1 MGRLQNTGSA
11 GPRRSNLLMSALP
24 HEPGK
29 PTVPS
34 GTVTFV
40 FTDIEGSTERWDR
53 NRTAMQD
60 AVRRHDTIVRR
71 AISDRGGH
79 VFKTVGDAFCAA
91 FSRPEDAVASV
102 LDAELALAAE
112 DFTAVDGLRVR
123 AAVHVGTADE
133 RDDDYFGPAVNRVAR
148 LLAIAHGGQVLL
160 SGATADLVQGD
171 LPPRASLRDLGEHRL
186 KDLARP
192 EYVYQLLAPG
202 LTAEFPALRS
212 LDTLPNN
219 LPRQI
224 TSFVGREKEIA
235 EIAALIEKNPLVTL
249 VGSGGVGKTRTSLQ
263 VGANLLDG
271 SGDGVWFVEL
281 APLNSGE
288 YIPTTIAATMGLEL
302 GEGEATA
309 RLVVALKSKRAL
321 LIFDNCEHLVAAA
334 ADVIAAIVRGCPQI
348 KILASTR
355 QSLGIAGEETYR
367 MPSLG
372 VPMGDA
378 STPITAKLAAA
389 SPAVALFVERAISVD
404 KRFDLTDENAPAVA
418 EICRRLDGIA
428 LAIEL
433 AAARVKILSPR
444 QLRERLDERFRVLTG
459 GSRDVLPRQQT
470 LRALIDWSHDLLDE
484 RERTLFRR
492 LGIFANGFTIEGAAA
507 VGSGDDLDE
516 LDIFD
521 LLASLVDKSLV
532 VAEPHGDSLRYR
544 LLESTRAYAVEKL
557 AAAGERDVTAERHL
571 RHLTAFFA
579 GIRAEAERT
588 VRNGDWTDAFET
600 ELEDIRAALD
610 RALERRDIRGGSH
623 LLVNLERVWLA
634 LSLAKEGAT
643 RIEPFLEA
651 MPEEDRSLL
660 AALEVSYSGL
670 LSSHGLMTKAATVAE
685 DALRHARESGDP
697 AVLSDALIQRAKTCA
712 GANDTLGA
720 EALLAE
726 AEALSATTA
735 RRRERILSVR
745 VSVAFET
752 GELDECARLLEDL
765 RARERAH
772 GNVRNADISSIELA
786 QVEWRRG
793 RAPTAIAL
801 VREALVTISTGTDEK
816 LEADTLGMLAVWL
829 ALEGDMLPAADA
841 ARESIRFL
849 AARHPESQH
858 LLDAMLCM
866 ALVRAVSADARGGTV
881 LCGYTDAVSE
891 VRGKVLDHYHIA
903 IRERLAT
910 LASDVLSSND
920 LVRFLAEGAALR
932 PDEAIALAL
941 EAPETGS
948 LG

>member
-1 MGRLQNTGSA
+1 
-11 GPRRSNLLMSALP
+11 MSALP
-24 HEPGK
+24 HESGK

-71 AISDRGGH
+71 AISGRGGH

-102 LDAELALAAE
+102 LDAQLALAAE
-112 DFTAVDGLRVR
+112 DFTTIGGLRVR

-133 RDDDYFGPAVNRVAR
+133 REGDYFGPAVNRVAR

-171 LPPRASLRDLGEHRL
+171 LPPQASLRDLGEHRL
-186 KDLARP
+186 KDLSRP

-202 LTAEFPALRS
+202 LTPEFPALRS

-235 EIAALIEKNPLVTL
+235 EITTLIEKNPLVTI

-378 STPITAKLAAA
+378 SMPITAKLAAA

-521 LLASLVDKSLV
+521 LLASLVDKSLA

-544 LLESTRAYAVEKL
+544 LLESTRAYATEKL

-571 RHLTAFFA
+571 RHLTDFFA
-579 GIRAEAERT
+579 ALRADAERT
-588 VRNGDWTDAFET
+588 VRNGEWTHAFET
-600 ELEDIRAALD
+600 DLEDIRAALD

-623 LLVNLERVWLA
+623 LLVNLERAWLA
-634 LSLAKEGAT
+634 LSLAREATT
-643 RIEPFLEA
+643 RIEPFVAALTED
-651 MPEEDRSLL
+651 DRSLQ
-660 AALEVSYSGL
+660 AELEVMYSTLLIDNGL
-670 LSSHGLMTKAATVAE
+670 NTKAAIVSE
-685 DALRHARESGDP
+685 DALRNARESGDP
-697 AVLSDALIQRAKTCA
+697 AVLSRALVQRAKICA
-712 GANDTLGA
+712 RAKDTLGA
-720 EALLAE
+720 EVLLEE

-735 RRRERILSVR
+735 RGRERIVSVR
-745 VSVAFET
+745 IEVALEK
-752 GELDECARLLEDL
+752 GEFDECARLLEDL

-772 GNVRNADISSIELA
+772 GNARNANISSIELA
-786 QVEWRRG
+786 EVEWRRG
-793 RAPTAIAL
+793 RASTAIAL
-801 VREALVTISTGTDEK
+801 MREALVSIATGTDAK
-816 LEADTLGMLAVWL
+816 LEADTLGILAVWL
-829 ALEGDMLPAADA
+829 ALEGDVVPAAEA

-849 AARHPESQH
+849 AARHPESPH

-866 ALVRAVSADARGGTV
+866 ALVRAVSADARVGTV
-881 LCGYTDAVSE
+881 LCGYADAVSE
-891 VRGKVLDHYHIA
+891 ARDKVLDDHRIA

-910 LASDVLSSND
+910 LTSDVLSSID
-920 LVRFLAEGAALR
+920 LGRFLAEGAAL
-932 PDEAIALAL
+932 PPEEAIALAL
-941 EAPETGS
+941 ETSATGS